1 MPRQKDRDWKGI
13 IASLLV
19 HAVILFLILGPI
31 VGSNDFTRADVVGGG
46 GPGPAG
52 GGGGGVDGLGSREQ
66 HVEFVRVK
74 SDPTTMPKLTPQTV
88 PPVKPP
94 EPKPPVETPV
104 QPAQQVVSPE
114 LAASSTG
121 AGTGNSNSAGA
132 GPGTGGGVGSG
143 EGTGRG
149 SGVGPGTGGGPG
161 KDYPPTVRDLFIPP
175 MPAPSAVK
183 GFHMKAFFDV
193 DEKGNAKLIGFN
205 PTRDGDYNKRVAE
218 VLRAM
223 RFRPGVHPDGTPK
236 RDTAEIEIIF

>member
-1 MPRQKDRDWKGI
+1 MPRRKDRDWKGI
-13 IASLLV
+13 IASLLL
-19 HAVILFLILGPI
+19 HALILFLILAPI
-31 VGSNDFTRADVVGGG
+31 TGSSDFTRPDVIGGG

-52 GGGGGVDGLGSREQ
+52 GGGGGVNGPGSREER
-66 HVEFVRVK
+66 VEFVRVRA
-74 SDPTTMPKLTPQTV
+74 DPTTMPKVTPKTV

-94 EPKPPVETPV
+94 EPKPPVESPV
-104 QPAQQVVSPE
+104 TPAQQVITPQVN
-114 LAASSTG
+114 ASASGEGTG
-121 AGTGNSNSAGA
+121 SAGTAGA

-149 SGVGPGTGGGPG
+149 SSVGPGTGGGPG

-175 MPAPSAVK
+175 MPAPQSVK

-205 PTRDGDYNKRVAE
+205 QTPDGGYNRRVAE
-218 VLRAM
+218 VLRSM
-223 RFRPGVHPDGTPK
+223 RFRPGVRADGVAK

>member
-1 MPRQKDRDWKGI
+1 
-13 IASLLV
+13 V
-19 HAVILFLILGPI
+19 HALILFLVLAPI
-31 VGSNDFTRADVVGGG
+31 VGSSDFTRPDVLGGG

-52 GGGGGVDGLGSREQ
+52 GGGGGNNGTALGRERLQ
-66 HVEFVRVK
+66 FVQVR
-74 SDPTTMPKLTPQTV
+74 SDPTVMPKVTPATV
-88 PPVKPP
+88 PPVKPKQP
-94 EPKPPVETPV
+94 TPQVESPITPTQQVATTPV
-104 QPAQQVVSPE
+104 TTP
-114 LAASSTG
+114 SSGDG
-121 AGTGNSNSAGA
+121 AGNAGTAGA

-149 SGVGPGTGGGPG
+149 SSIGPGTGGGPG

-193 DEKGNAKLIGFN
+193 DEKGNAKLLGFN

-218 VLRAM
+218 VLKSM
-223 RFRPGVHPDGTPK
+223 RFRPGVRADGRPM